1 MIGPIV
7 LYLLLSLSDQTQAV
21 WAGNANV
28 FSTDS
33 FKWVAHSA
41 EWHSLPTSHPKCVKW
56 NKNIW
61 TESTQQQHV
70 L

>member
-33 FKWVAHSA
+33 FK
-41 EWHSLPTSHPKCVKW
+41 
-56 NKNIW
+56 
-61 TESTQQQHV
+61 
-70 L
+70 